1 MDPVT
6 DIVRRIVSPLM
17 PYTTKELHF
26 VCKIFSVKVRSK
38 NSNLDNKTGYDTIL
52 AQLARS
58 RWKSEDAATD
68 QRNKVLQGTEVQL
81 TVARA
86 STRKTRHCSFR
97 LLNVIFSERFC
108 DCLNETN
115 TQPVRRKLGAGAVG
129 DLNSFWKNVAAVL
142 VMELSE
148 YAGLVSRDAR
158 FYADC
163 YHQSEQQRDAKTGA
177 TMLQDLVSYLLY
189 RGEAGCA
196 IRERAV
202 AIRRGTCTAAN
213 ISKKSGNS
221 KKRVSEADTVIAFLE
236 SRSGS
241 SETKVQMEEENI
253 QENKRARAFTELEQL
268 TKSLCAATEAGL
280 GSTIVDRL
288 ESNVNEYL
296 QKIEAIDA

>member
-1 MDPVT
+1 
-6 DIVRRIVSPLM
+6 M

-115 TQPVRRKLGAGAVG
+115 TQPVRP
-129 DLNSFWKNVAAVL
+129 
-142 VMELSE
+142 
-148 YAGLVSRDAR
+148 
-158 FYADC
+158 DC

-189 RGEAGCA
+189 RGEGSLEPLHLDAQYA
-196 IRERAV
+196 I

>member
-115 TQPVRRKLGAGAVG
+115 TQPVRP
-129 DLNSFWKNVAAVL
+129 
-142 VMELSE
+142 
-148 YAGLVSRDAR
+148 
-158 FYADC
+158 DC

>member
-1 MDPVT
+1 MVPHD
-6 DIVRRIVSPLM
+6 SAKLKQMWKALM
-17 PYTTKELHF
+17 LPRMRGL
-26 VCKIFSVKVRSK
+26 CS
-38 NSNLDNKTGYDTIL
+38 
-52 AQLARS
+52 
-58 RWKSEDAATD
+58 
-68 QRNKVLQGTEVQL
+68 QGLMKL
-81 TVARA
+81 T
-86 STRKTRHCSFR
+86 F
-97 LLNVIFSERFC
+97 L
-108 DCLNETN
+108 CLYG
-115 TQPVRRKLGAGAVG
+115 P
-129 DLNSFWKNVAAVL
+129 
-142 VMELSE
+142 
-148 YAGLVSRDAR
+148 
-158 FYADC
+158 
-163 YHQSEQQRDAKTGA
+163 
-177 TMLQDLVSYLLY
+177 
-189 RGEAGCA
+189 AGCA